1 MNLNFCDMMSALNEA
16 GGDCRGTGT
25 LARSGDVWLVSMRC
39 IRE

>member
-16 GGDCRGTGT
+16 GGDCRRTCP
-25 LARSGDVWLVSMRC
+25 LARPCDVWLVSMRC